1 MIPLVLIHGFMGGSA
16 QWEKQIKDLSKDFE
30 IILIDLP
37 GFGANNHLPVINEI
51 IGFSD
56 WIISELRRRNITKYH
71 LLGHSMGGMIV
82 QEMVRSDYNNIDKL
96 ILYGTG
102 SVGVLPGR
110 FETIAQ
116 SKIRAQEDGASS
128 TAFRISSTWF
138 LDYEKSPAHEACARI
153 AKYSSIEAILAGLDA
168 MSEWSGEKY
177 LKHIENKTLILWGD
191 GDRTYLWPQIEI
203 LWERIRS
210 SNLSVIAG
218 CAHAAHLEKPEI
230 FNKIVKDFLKNS

>member
-1 MIPLVLIHGFMGGSA
+1 MIPIVLVHGFMGGSE
-16 QWEKQIKDLSKDFE
+16 QWEEQIKSLSKDFE
-30 IILIDLP
+30 VIAIDLP
-37 GFGANNHLPVINEI
+37 GFGKNNHLPVINEI

-56 WIISELRRRNITKYH
+56 WILAELKRRNIKKYH

-82 QEMVRSDYNNIDKL
+82 QEMVRSDYNNINKL

-116 SKIRAQEDGASS
+116 SKIRAEEDGASY

-138 LDYEKSPAHEACARI
+138 LDYEKFPANEACARI

-168 MSEWSGEKY
+168 MSVWSGEKY

-191 GDRTYLWPQIEI
+191 KDRTYLWPQIKE
-203 LWERIRS
+203 LWKNIKD
-210 SNLSVIAG
+210 SNLSVIPG
-218 CAHAAHLEKPEI
+218 CAHAVHLEKPYI
-230 FNKIVKDFLKNS
+230 FNKTIHSFLESE

>member
-16 QWEKQIKDLSKDFE
+16 QWEKQVKDLSRDFE

-110 FETIAQ
+110 FETILKVKFAPKKMVQ
-116 SKIRAQEDGASS
+116 ALQRLE
-128 TAFRISSTWF
+128 F
-138 LDYEKSPAHEACARI
+138 LP
-153 AKYSSIEAILAGLDA
+153 LG
-168 MSEWSGEKY
+168 
-177 LKHIENKTLILWGD
+177 
-191 GDRTYLWPQIEI
+191 
-203 LWERIRS
+203 
-210 SNLSVIAG
+210 
-218 CAHAAHLEKPEI
+218 
-230 FNKIVKDFLKNS
+230 F